1 MVNAKPGWDVLGP
14 SGQSTFRPYL
24 PYTIVC
30 TLRILASAMAPFGTI
45 GRCISLQCRST
56 KQGRFVLSHPSALS
70 YMVTRNLASSHTQD
84 DPEQV
89 TSADAHGSHE
99 SHYDPPTGWLWGI
112 PPGEK
117 PEKEGWEN
125 TWVYGY
131 WGSLLLGVVLYAYK
145 PDTS

>member
-1 MVNAKPGWDVLGP
+1 M
-14 SGQSTFRPYL
+14 
-24 PYTIVC
+24 
-30 TLRILASAMAPFGTI
+30 AS
-45 GRCISLQCRST
+45 
-56 KQGRFVLSHPSALS
+56 
-70 YMVTRNLASSHTQD
+70 RNLASSHTQD